1 MGGGASP
8 SRPKDGPWE
17 CWFAILLRKRIKG
30 GRPYNVPL
38 LVRPVSRSSTGSSSQ
53 ER

>member
-8 SRPKDGPWE
+8 SRPKDE
-17 CWFAILLRKRIKG
+17 KRIKG
-30 GRPYNVPL
+30 VRPYNVPL